1 MTERVVLCG
10 SLPPFPPLPP
20 REPCIPPA
28 RAVRIADLD
37 AQKKRRLWAWM
48 KSNDSAA
55 ADLLASQPVR
65 DLIAAFPGASP
76 VVDIDYLERALS

>member
-10 SLPPFPPLPP
+10 RLPPHPPLPP
-20 REPCIPPA
+20 RESCVMPA

-37 AQKKRRLWAWM
+37 AAKKRRLWTWM
-48 KSNDSAA
+48 KENDAPLA
-55 ADLLASQPVR
+55 ELVASQPVR

-76 VVDIDYLERALS
+76 VVDIAYLERALS